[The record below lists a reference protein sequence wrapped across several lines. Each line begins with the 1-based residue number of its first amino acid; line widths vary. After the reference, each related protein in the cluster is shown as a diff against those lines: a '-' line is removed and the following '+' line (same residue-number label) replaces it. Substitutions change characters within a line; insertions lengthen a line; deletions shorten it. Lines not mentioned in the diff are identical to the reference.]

1 MTDIL
6 GIDRK
11 VMSCGEKTNGCNSV
25 IIEGR
30 SQSYIN
36 YEVNV
41 ILCDFIIYVFI
52 GKLTLARVHV
62 YIHKLMWDWITLYD
76 CLILRA
82 T

>member
-1 MTDIL
+1 MTDVL

-11 VMSCGEKTNGCNSV
+11 VMSCGEKTNGCNFV
-25 IIEGR
+25 IISGR
-30 SQSYIN
+30 SQSYIK

-52 GKLTLARVHV
+52 GEFTLARFHV
-62 YIHKLMWDWITLYD
+62 YIYKLMWDGITLYD